1 MVVLRVKEPTLER
14 PYKTFITTPLLFSAV
29 RPTEP
34 CVREMLTRH
43 DEVALFLLCMPIVA
57 APLEAL
63 AAFGMPCEH

>member
-29 RPTEP
+29 
-34 CVREMLTRH
+34 
-43 DEVALFLLCMPIVA
+43 ALFLLLMPIVA

-63 AAFGMPCEH
+63 AAFGEQPRLY